1 MALEDPVPDP
11 TDLRED
17 ALDDLYEAPQ
27 VASKVLVAAMGL
39 IETLTVTQ
47 RAHLVLPLD
56 APQRQDWDIIPRP
69 EGTGLSLHD
78 LSRSQKILARDLLA
92 AALPLRTFTQAT
104 QVPQLEHVLRDYE
117 ADFLGRAIGR
127 GGTRTTTTSPS
138 SAGPGS
144 RTRSPSGS
152 TATTWAST

>member
-1 MALEDPVPDP
+1 M
-11 TDLRED
+11 
-17 ALDDLYEAPQ
+17 DDDVYEAPE
-27 VASKVLVAAMGL
+27 VASKMLVAAMGL
-39 IETLTVTQ
+39 IETLDVTQ

-56 APQRQDWDIIPRP
+56 DPRRQDWDIIPRP

-78 LSRSQKILARDLLA
+78 LSRSQKILVWDLLA

-117 ADFLGRAIGR
+117 ADFLGRALDAWRDPHNYYVTIFGR
-127 GGTRTTTTSPS
+127 
-138 SAGPGS
+138 PGS
-144 RTRSPSGS
+144 RTPSPSAS